1 MVDNIYQDFIW
12 NVAINRGME
21 VSEVEKLA
29 DGSIYLGATA
39 EENGLI
45 DETGS
50 LDDAINKAAQLGNI
64 TGEPVVR
71 WEESKQETGIL
82 DLFTK
87 YEGVI

>member
-1 MVDNIYQDFIW
+1 MVDDIYQDFIG

-50 LDDAINKAAQLGNI
+50 IDDAINKAAQLSNI

-71 WEESKQETGIL
+71 WEESTQETGIL

-87 YEGVI
+87 YEGLI